1 MSVQV
6 SYKKQTL
13 FGIILLLCVFSI
25 VETGSRFYEFFL
37 QGCGLEDA
45 STLSNY
51 DYLLK
56 RYICYDQQSIEY
68 VNQPV
73 LTIVPNQ
80 HFTTI
85 NINNEGFRGAEINVS
100 KTNNDYR
107 IIMIGGSTVFGA
119 GLSNDNQTIPY
130 ELNKKF
136 GEKYNNVEVIN
147 AGISSI
153 TSFEELYHFK
163 EKLIHLEPNLVII
176 YDGANDVSYKRTSDP
191 EILNTDKDKLQIKD
205 FQRYLR
211 SPVVMYRY
219 VLLPISYSLPTNIL
233 DTVDV
238 SVTNNSS
245 IYNSSN
251 LPQLITTIWY
261 DRMNEFCQIS
271 NEKQIKSI
279 VIIQPTLDHGKK
291 PLSDYEYSI
300 YTENIFNKKTFN
312 MLIQKS
318 ENLTNCS
325 GVYDFTNVFENT
337 NSGVYVDSVHLNNL
351 GNKIIANNIYE
362 KIIPIVLEDISN

>member
-13 FGIILLLCVFSI
+13 FGIILLLCVASI
-25 VETGSRFYEFFL
+25 FETGARFYEFFVQDCNL
-37 QGCGLEDA
+37 DDA
-45 STLSNY
+45 VTLSEY
-51 DYLLK
+51 DYFLK
-56 RYICYDQQSIEY
+56 RYICYDQQIIEY
-68 VNQPV
+68 ANQPV

-85 NINNEGFRGAEINVS
+85 NINNEGFRGKEINVS

-119 GLSNDNQTIPY
+119 SLSNDNQTIPF

-163 EKLIHLEPNLVII
+163 EKLIQLEPNMVII
-176 YDGANDVSYKRTSDP
+176 YDGANDVDYKRTSDP
-191 EILNTDKDKLQIKD
+191 ENLDTDKDKLQIKD
-205 FQRYLR
+205 FQKYLR
-211 SPVVMYRY
+211 SPVVMYRTIL
-219 VLLPISYSLPTNIL
+219 VPIINSETVNIL
-233 DTVDV
+233 DTDDV
-238 SVTNNSS
+238 SVTSNSS
-245 IYNSSN
+245 IHNSSN
-251 LPQLITTIWY
+251 LPQLITSLWY
-261 DRMNEFCQIS
+261 DHIKEFCQIS

-279 VIIQPTLDHGKK
+279 VIIQPTLDQSKK
-291 PLSDYEYSI
+291 PLTDYEYSI
-300 YTENIFNKKTFN
+300 YQENILNKKIFD

-337 NSGVYVDSVHLNNL
+337 DSGVYVDWVHLNGL

-362 KIIPIVLEDISN
+362 KILPTVLEDIQK

>member
-13 FGIILLLCVFSI
+13 FGIILLLCIFSI
-25 VETGSRFYEFFL
+25 FETGTRFYEFFL
-37 QGCGLEDA
+37 QDCGVVDA
-45 STLSNY
+45 QTLSEY
-51 DYLLK
+51 DYFLK
-56 RYICYDQQSIEY
+56 RYICYDQQIIEY

-73 LTIVPNQ
+73 LAMIPNQ
-80 HFTTI
+80 HLTTI

-119 GLSNDNQTIPY
+119 GMPNDNLTIPY
-130 ELNKKF
+130 QLNKKF
-136 GEKYNNVEVIN
+136 EEKYNNVEVIN

-176 YDGANDVSYKRTSDP
+176 YDGANDVHYKRTSDP
-191 EILNTDKDKLQIKD
+191 EILNTDKDELQMKD
-205 FQRYLR
+205 FQKYLR

-219 VLLPISYSLPTNIL
+219 VLLPIINSEAVNTL
-233 DTVDV
+233 DITGV
-238 SVTNNSS
+238 STTSNSS
-245 IYNSSN
+245 IHNSSQI
-251 LPQLITTIWY
+251 PQLITSLWY
-261 DRMNEFCQIS
+261 DHIKEFCQIS

-279 VIIQPTLDHGKK
+279 VIIQPSLDQDKK
-291 PLSDYEYSI
+291 SLSDYEYSI
-300 YTENIFNKKTFN
+300 YKKNILDKKIFD

-318 ENLTNCS
+318 EKLTNCS

-337 NSGVYVDSVHLNNL
+337 DFGVYVDRVHLNDL

-362 KIIPIVLEDISN
+362 KILPIVLEDISK